1 MPAVENYNIHGTD
14 WQYMMLPVWFMTYK
28 YKGDMYEFAING
40 QTGKIAGTPPL
51 ARRKLRLF
59 CAGIGALLS
68 GAMILCTGL
77 IGGIIK

>member
-1 MPAVENYNIHGTD
+1 
-14 WQYMMLPVWFMTYK
+14 
-28 YKGDMYEFAING
+28 MYEFAING